1 MYNVFDRASLP
12 FWQNSNSDRI
22 SIPRLSF
29 TSLDMSE
36 NKIFKGKSI
45 LLVSPVFFG
54 YEAAI
59 RDKLIELGADVT
71 YVDDRPTNNSF
82 AKGIIRV
89 HRQLLDNAISKYYEQ
104 VTNDIADR
112 QFDLVFLL
120 NPEAMPL
127 SFLAMCK
134 ARWKKAF
141 FVMYMWDSVKNRKHT
156 LDYVPYCDRVFTFD
170 KSDVAL
176 HNFDFRPLFYL
187 DLYSSIRR
195 SSVPIL
201 YDVCFMGTVHSDRY
215 AIAKGLKKW
224 GDANGLRCYFY
235 FYMQN
240 KTFYYVNKLTKKNGD
255 PSIEEI
261 SFNKLSAAEIVNVV
275 RSSKAVLDIQ
285 HFKQTGLTMRTL
297 ETLGAGKKLIT
308 TNPGVKEYDFYDKDR
323 VMVIDRFKPDEM
335 LNLDFFRED
344 NSQIPEAVLEK
355 YSIGSWLNDL
365 LNLDGDGV
373 ESPSPLKSVGII

>member
-1 MYNVFDRASLP
+1 
-12 FWQNSNSDRI
+12 
-22 SIPRLSF
+22 
-29 TSLDMSE
+29 MSE

-59 RDKLIELGADVT
+59 RDKLIELGADVI